1 MFAPLVCLASLL
13 AAEPAPVAGA
23 APGGRAL
30 PPISEPA
37 PTPSGAPERGTG
49 PAVRGPAPDV
59 AVVCPPIFRE
69 TLTPWLEHRA
79 GQGHLAVFVDS
90 TLEPEEIKKRLQAL
104 FKAEPRLSVV
114 LVGDAEPAAAF
125 DRHVRARCVPTHHSE
140 AKVNVLFGSEP
151 MIAGDNWYADFD
163 DDGLP
168 EVPIGRMPVD
178 TRSELARLVGR
189 IIEYENSADFG
200 LWRRR
205 INFIAGIGNFGALA
219 DAALEGAAKTLLTR
233 YLPPALESTMTY
245 ASWQSPYCPGL
256 PLFQRTAIGRFNE
269 GCLMW
274 VYIGHGLPREV
285 DRVPAPE
292 GSYPILRAAD
302 VPALRAR
309 RTPPLAVFL
318 SCYTGAFDGR
328 EDCLAEEML
337 RSEGGPISVLAGSRV
352 TLPYAMSV
360 LGQELMV
367 ATFQERH
374 LTLGRVLFTAKRASV
389 TRPRDTLES
398 RQYDAIAA
406 TLMPM
411 SADLTAQRREH
422 VDLFNLL
429 GDPLLRIPQPNDI
442 KLSAPSDARA
452 GETIKVS
459 GKSPIGGRAV
469 IEFVVRRDR
478 LVAAP
483 PAREGYDGS
492 PAGLAE
498 FATTYARANDSR
510 LAAEEI
516 ELAPGEFTLSI
527 GVPAE
532 AKGECHVRV
541 YVEGAEGY
549 GLGSADVKV
558 RAASRI
564 STVLRTDSPRAP

>member
-1 MFAPLVCLASLL
+1 MLAQLVCLASLFT
-13 AAEPAPVAGA
+13 AEPAPAAVAGPA
-23 APGGRAL
+23 AGAGGAAQ
-30 PPISEPA
+30 PISRPSVQPA
-37 PTPSGAPERGTG
+37 AQAATRPGT
-49 PAVRGPAPDV
+49 PDV
-59 AVVCPPIFRE
+59 AVVCPALFRE
-69 TLTPWLEHRA
+69 TLVPWFEHRA
-79 GQGHLAVFVDS
+79 KQGHVAVIIDS
-90 TLEPEEIKKRLQAL
+90 LLEPEAIKERLHTL
-104 FKAEPRLSVV
+104 YKANSKLSVV
-114 LVGDAEPAAAF
+114 LVGDAEAASLY
-125 DRHVRARCVPTHHSE
+125 DRAVRARCVPTHHSE
-140 AKVNVLFGSEP
+140 AKVNVVFGSEP
-151 MIAGDNWYADFD
+151 QIAGDNWYVDFD

-168 EVPIGRMPVD
+168 EANIGRMPVD
-178 TRSELARLVGR
+178 TRAELARLIGR
-189 IIEYENSADFG
+189 IIEYEKSLDFG

-205 INFIAGIGNFGALA
+205 INFVAGIGNFGAFA
-219 DAALEGAAKTLLTR
+219 DAALEGACKTLLTR
-233 YLPPALESTMTY
+233 YLPPAFDSTMTY

-352 TLPYAMSV
+352 TLPYAMSI
-360 LGQELMV
+360 LGQEMMI
-367 ATFQERH
+367 ACFQERH
-374 LTLGRVLFTAKRASV
+374 LTLGDVVRSAKRSSV
-389 TRPRDTLES
+389 ARPRDTLEA

-411 SADLTAQRREH
+411 AADLTAQRREH

-429 GDPLLRIPQPNDI
+429 GDPLLRLPQPHSVP
-442 KLSAPSDARA
+442 LTAPADTRA

-459 GKSPIGGRAV
+459 GTSPIGGRAV

-478 LVAAP
+478 MVAAP

-498 FATTYARANDSR
+498 FTTTYARANDTR
-510 LAAEEI
+510 LAAEEV
-516 ELAPGEFTLSI
+516 ELSPGPFTLSI

-532 AKGECHVRV
+532 ARGECHVRIF
-541 YVEGAEGY
+541 VEGAEGY

-558 RAASRI
+558 RAVSRI
-564 STVLRTDSPRAP
+564 SAVLRTE

>member
-1 MFAPLVCLASLL
+1 MLAPLVCLVSLVAADPAL
-13 AAEPAPVAGA
+13 AGGDTSGGPAAGTTPTPIAAPKFAAPVPA
-23 APGGRAL
+23 AMATDRA
-30 PPISEPA
+30 
-37 PTPSGAPERGTG
+37 TP
-49 PAVRGPAPDV
+49 DI

-69 TLTPWLEHRA
+69 TLAPWLEHRTA
-79 GQGHLAVFVDS
+79 QGHIAVLVDA
-90 TLEPEEIKKRLQAL
+90 TLEPEEIKKRLHAL
-104 FKAEPRLSVV
+104 YNSEPRLSVV

-151 MIAGDNWYADFD
+151 MIAGDNWYVDFD

-168 EVPIGRMPVD
+168 DAAIGRMPVD
-178 TRSELARLVGR
+178 TRAELTRLVGR
-189 IIEYENSADFG
+189 IIDYEESPDFG

-205 INFIAGIGNFGALA
+205 INFVAGIGNFGALA

-233 YLPPALESTMTY
+233 YLPPALDTTMTY

-285 DRVPAPE
+285 DRVPTPE

-328 EDCLAEEML
+328 EDCLAEEMM

-360 LGQELMV
+360 LGQELMI
-367 ATFQERH
+367 ACFQERH
-374 LTLGRVLFTAKRASV
+374 VTLGRVLLSAKRASV
-389 TRPRDTLES
+389 ARPRDTLEA
-398 RQYDAIAA
+398 RQFDAIAA

-411 SADLTAQRREH
+411 KADLTSQRREN

-429 GDPLLRIPQPNDI
+429 GDPLLRMPQPYEVR
-442 KLSAPSDARA
+442 LSAPADARA

-478 LVAAP
+478 MVAAP

-492 PAGLAE
+492 PAGLTE
-498 FATTYARANDSR
+498 FTTTYARANDTR
-510 LAAEEI
+510 LAAEHVD
-516 ELAPGEFTLSI
+516 LSAGEFTLSI

-532 AKGECHVRV
+532 AKGECHVRIH
-541 YVEGAEGY
+541 VEGAGGY

-558 RAASRI
+558 RAPSRI
-564 STVLRTDSPRAP
+564 STVLRTE

>member
-1 MFAPLVCLASLL
+1 MLAPLVCLASLIV
-13 AAEPAPVAGA
+13 AEPAQAAG
-23 APGGRAL
+23 G
-30 PPISEPA
+30 
-37 PTPSGAPERGTG
+37 
-49 PAVRGPAPDV
+49 VRAPDV
-59 AVVCPPIFRE
+59 AVVCPPLFRDA
-69 TLTPWLEHRA
+69 LTPWIEHREK
-79 GQGHLAVFVDS
+79 QGRVAVWVDA
-90 TLEPEEIKKRLQAL
+90 TLDPSEIKGRLHAL
-104 FKAEPRLSVV
+104 HKADPRLSVV
-114 LVGDAEPAAAF
+114 LVGDAEAAAKI
-125 DRHVRARCVPTHHSE
+125 DRAVRARCVPTHHSE
-140 AKVNVLFGSEP
+140 AKVNVLFGSDP
-151 MIAGDNWYADFD
+151 QIAGDNWFVDFD

-168 EVPIGRMPVD
+168 DAPIGRMPVD
-178 TRSELARLVGR
+178 TRAELTRLVGR
-189 IIEYENSADFG
+189 IIEYENSLDFG

-205 INFIAGIGNFGALA
+205 INFVAGIGNFGVIA

-233 YLPPALESTMTY
+233 YLPPALETSMTY

-285 DRVPAPE
+285 DRVPGPE
-292 GSYPILRAAD
+292 GSYPILRCAD

-309 RTPPLAVFL
+309 RAPPVAVFL

-352 TLPYAMSV
+352 TLPYAMSI
-360 LGQELMV
+360 LGQELMT
-367 ATFQERH
+367 ACFQERCV
-374 LTLGRVLFTAKRASV
+374 TLGEVLLAAKRQSV
-389 TRPRDTLES
+389 LRPRDTLEA

-411 SADLTAQRREH
+411 AADLVAQRREH

-429 GDPLLRIPQPNDI
+429 GDPLLRLPQPHDVR
-442 KLSAPSDARA
+442 LTAPADTRA

-459 GKSPIGGRAV
+459 GTSPIGGRAV

-478 LVAAP
+478 LVSAP
-483 PAREGYDGS
+483 PARDAYDQS
-492 PAGLAE
+492 PAGLTE
-498 FATTYARANDSR
+498 FSTTYARANDSR
-510 LAAEEI
+510 LAAEEV
-516 ELAPGEFTLSI
+516 ELSAGEFTLSI

-532 AKGECHVRV
+532 ARGDCHVRI
-541 YVEGAEGY
+541 YVEGTEGY

-564 STVLRTDSPRAP
+564 STVLRTE